1 MSQNQNSI
9 NSNELEENLGDIP
22 SGISKQSGDNSKGNE
37 IQSELNNQNS
47 VIANGNGNNDQTTGF
62 YNCFFGLI

>member
-22 SGISKQSGDNSKGNE
+22 SEISKQSGDNSKGNE
-37 IQSELNNQNS
+37 IQSELNRTDNQNS
-47 VIANGNGNNDQTTGF
+47 VIANGNGNNDQTTGY
-62 YNCFFGLI
+62 YN